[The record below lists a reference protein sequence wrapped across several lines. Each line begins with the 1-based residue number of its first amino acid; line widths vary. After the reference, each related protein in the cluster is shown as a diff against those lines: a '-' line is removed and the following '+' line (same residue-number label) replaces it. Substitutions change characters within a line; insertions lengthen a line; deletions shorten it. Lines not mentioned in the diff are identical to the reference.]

1 MIPTT
6 QTLVHQLI
14 EQTVHIG
21 DTVVDATTAN
31 GINTRFLATRVGTTG
46 RVLSY
51 TTTKDNANAAAT
63 SLFMSGLSERVTLL
77 GKSIN
82 SSYAT
87 ELGIQ
92 NQARI
97 SIFDYSSDAQNN
109 NDLSEDYID
118 QVNHV
123 LPRLTHGG
131 LLIIKFNKIPVGW
144 HTYTHSLMRD
154 DFKQA
159 TYITET
165 VQAHII
171 ERI

>member
-1 MIPTT
+1 MIPTA
-6 QTLVHQLI
+6 QALVHQLI

-21 DTVVDATTAN
+21 DVVVDATTAN

-46 RVLSY
+46 HVISY
-51 TTTKDNANAAAT
+51 TATKDNANAAAT

-77 GKSIN
+77 GKNID
-82 SSYAT
+82 SSYVT
-87 ELGIQ
+87 ELGQ
-92 NQARI
+92 KNQASI
-97 SIFDYSSDAQNN
+97 AIFDYSSDAQNN
-109 NDLSEDYID
+109 NDFSENYLEQID
-118 QVNHV
+118 RV

-131 LLIIKFNKIPVGW
+131 LLIIKFNNTPISW
-144 HTYTHSLMRD
+144 QTYTRNLIRD